1 MSNVHLKS
9 TWRRS
14 LTSCASHDPPE
25 ERWTCGEIVFIIEKC
40 AFSQQSVRK
49 EKKISRQ

>member
-9 TWRRS
+9 TWRRRLVLHMI
-14 LTSCASHDPPE
+14 LTPPQ
-25 ERWTCGEIVFIIEKC
+25 ERWTCGEIVFIIETC

-49 EKKISRQ
+49 EKKISLQ